1 MSKNL
6 ILEVDR
12 IKEMMGIDNF
22 YHLNRTLIVEGRG
35 VFIKNL
41 WREVLE
47 LTDNGVLASNKVGNV
62 SQRLTTMLEKHGSSL
77 NVVQRNQK
85 RLAVLRELES
95 TAPKTMD
102 DVLEILE
109 KNFGTLIVNNIEKNI
124 SEYVDEVVSRNLRD
138 EVVRDGSELNN

>member
-22 YHLNRTLIVEGRG
+22 YHLNRALIVEGRG

-102 DVLEILE
+102 NVLEIL
-109 KNFGTLIVNNIEKNI
+109 
-124 SEYVDEVVSRNLRD
+124 
-138 EVVRDGSELNN
+138 